1 MASGTLGW
9 ASVPLLDDI
18 AGAVRGGI
26 GRAGE
31 ALVALG
37 RNGDRPELEAGPPKP
52 PPAPVVLVAK
62 DLAKVYGEGSTVVR
76 ALDGASLEV
85 RRGEIVAIMGPSG
98 SGKSTMLHL
107 LGALETPSAGQISLG
122 GERYDGLDDAGLT
135 RIRRDQIGFVF
146 QFFNLL
152 PSLNAE
158 ENVLLPALIAGDTGD
173 SARSRSRELLGVVGL
188 SERTAHLPSE
198 LSGGEQ
204 QRVSIARALLRE
216 PELILA
222 DEPTGNLDSRSS
234 AEILALLRRL
244 SDAHSQTVVM
254 VTHDPGAAAIADR
267 VVFLRDGRVAGEE
280 TGGSREEISAAFTA
294 HQA

>member
-1 MASGTLGW
+1 MA
-9 ASVPLLDDI
+9 LLDDI
-18 AGAVRGGI
+18 TGAVRGGI

-37 RNGDRPELEAGPPKP
+37 RNGDGPELEVLEPPAA
-52 PPAPVVLVAK
+52 PPAPVVLEAK
-62 DLAKVYGEGSTVVR
+62 DLAKVYGEGSTAVR
-76 ALDGASLEV
+76 ALDGASLEA

-107 LGALETPSAGQISLG
+107 LGALETPSSGQISLG

-135 RIRRDQIGFVF
+135 RIRRDRIGFVF

-152 PSLNAE
+152 PSLSAE
-158 ENVLLPALIAGDTGD
+158 ENVLLPALIAGESGD
-173 SARSRSRELLGVVGL
+173 RVRSRSRELLGVVGL
-188 SERTAHLPSE
+188 AERTGHLPSE

-234 AEILALLRRL
+234 ADILRLLRDL
-244 SDAHSQTVVM
+244 SDSQDQTVVM

-267 VVFLRDGRVAGEE
+267 VVFLRDGQVAGEE
-280 TGGSREEISAAFTA
+280 SGGSRELISAAFTA
-294 HQA
+294 LQA

>member
-1 MASGTLGW
+1 LIGLLA
-9 ASVPLLDDI
+9 LLDDI
-18 AGAVRGGI
+18 TGAVRGGI

-31 ALVALG
+31 ALVSLG
-37 RNGDRPELEAGPPKP
+37 RNGDQPELEPAEPPKP
-52 PPAPVVLVAK
+52 LAQVVLEAS
-62 DLAKVYGEGSTVVR
+62 DLAKVYGEGSTAVR

-85 RRGEIVAIMGPSG
+85 RKGQIVAIMGPSG

-107 LGALETPSAGQISLG
+107 LGALETPSAGRISLG

-135 RIRRDQIGFVF
+135 RIRRDRIGFVF

-152 PSLNAE
+152 PSLTAE
-158 ENVLLPALIAGDTGD
+158 ENVLLPALIAGE
-173 SARSRSRELLGVVGL
+173 SSERQRSRARELLGMVGL
-188 SERTAHLPSE
+188 SERVSHLPSE

-234 AEILALLRRL
+234 AEILALMRDL
-244 SDAHSQTVVM
+244 SDNQDQTLVM

-267 VVFLRDGRVAGEE
+267 VVFLRDGQVAGEE
-280 TGGSREEISAAFTA
+280 AGGSRELISAAFTA
-294 HQA
+294 LQA

>member
-1 MASGTLGW
+1 M
-9 ASVPLLDDI
+9 PLLDDI

-37 RNGDRPELEAGPPKP
+37 RNGDRPEAEAIEAPQP
-52 PPAPVVLVAK
+52 PPAPVVLSAM
-62 DLAKVYGEGSTVVR
+62 DLAKVYGEGSTAVR

-85 RRGEIVAIMGPSG
+85 RKGEIVAIMGPSG

-107 LGALETPSAGQISLG
+107 LGALETPSGGQISLG

-135 RIRRDQIGFVF
+135 RIRRDRIGFVF

-152 PSLNAE
+152 PSLTAE
-158 ENVLLPALIAGDTGD
+158 ENVLLPALIAGESGERV
-173 SARSRSRELLGVVGL
+173 RSRSRELLGMVGL
-188 SERTAHLPSE
+188 EPRTEHLPSE

-244 SDAHSQTVVM
+244 SDTQDQTVVM

-267 VVFLRDGRVAGEE
+267 VVFLRDGQVAGEE
-280 TGGSREEISAAFTA
+280 AGGSREQISAAFTA
-294 HQA
+294 LQA